1 MSITC
6 LSEAHASGVGTSA
19 TCDKPSGVDEGT
31 VMLAYVAVSNLP
43 EYTLYEVPVS

>member
-19 TCDKPSGVDEGT
+19 NEAGDVHWVDQD
-31 VMLAYVAVSNLP
+31 SLP
-43 EYTLYEVPVS
+43 AAEYTLYEVPVS